1 MSLVFADKPATANA
15 ADIIESGRFWPHI
28 RLADL
33 RAAGR
38 IDSAITAERLHY
50 AATAAVLY
58 VNRQLAAYQAAAL
71 QQGIISLT
79 EAHPGNHINGEPVAV
94 WHYRRAV
101 YSYTQAEL
109 LETYADYSATGAT
122 AERAEAKQ
130 EQAGD
135 YRREAHG
142 AIADILGRHR
152 TNVEL
157 I

>member
-1 MSLVFADKPATANA
+1 MSLVFADHPTAAHA
-15 ADIIESGRFWPHI
+15 ADEIDSGRFWPRI

-50 AATAAVLY
+50 AATAAVIY

-71 QQGIISLT
+71 QKGIISLA
-79 EAHPGNHINGEPVAV
+79 EIHPENQINGAPVAV
-94 WHYRRAV
+94 YHYRRAV

-109 LETYADYSATGAT
+109 LETYADYSATAAT

-130 EQAGD
+130 AQAGD
-135 YRREAHG
+135 ARREAHG